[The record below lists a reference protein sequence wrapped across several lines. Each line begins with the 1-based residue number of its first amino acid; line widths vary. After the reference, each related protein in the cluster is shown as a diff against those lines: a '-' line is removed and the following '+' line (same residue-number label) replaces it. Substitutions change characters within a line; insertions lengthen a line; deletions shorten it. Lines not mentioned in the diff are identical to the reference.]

1 MENIIE
7 VRNLSF
13 GFDGKTIFE
22 NINLDIKK
30 NSKILIYG
38 ANGVG
43 KSTFLSILASINSA
57 TGGQVIIKENLKISY
72 LFQNSNDQFIAPSV
86 IEDVAFSLLAEGV
99 DAKIAQNN
107 ATEILEKFEISHLKD
122 RSIYNLS
129 GGEKRLVAIAGALV
143 RDADIYLFD
152 EPFNELDSYK
162 SELVLKNLNEKN
174 RAFVII
180 THHKRDI
187 FDKDTISCEFFKNG
201 LVIDD
206 LKS

>member
-22 NINLDIKK
+22 NINLDIAKD
-30 NSKILIYG
+30 SKILIYG

-43 KSTFLSILASINSA
+43 KSSFLAILASINSA

-72 LFQNSNDQFIAPSV
+72 LFQNSNDQFIASSV

-99 DAKIAQNN
+99 SPDIAQNN
-107 ATEILEKFEISHLKD
+107 ANKILDKFEISHLKD

-143 RDADIYLFD
+143 RDADIYLLD
-152 EPFNELDSYK
+152 EPFNELDSHK
-162 SELVLKNLNEKN
+162 SELVLKTLKEKN

-187 FDKDTISCEFFKNG
+187 FDKDTISYELFKNG
-201 LVIDD
+201 LVSD

>member
-7 VRNLSF
+7 VQNLSF
-13 GFDGKTIFE
+13 GFDGKTVFE

-43 KSTFLSILASINSA
+43 KSSFLAILASINSA
-57 TGGQVIIKENLKISY
+57 TGGQVITRENLKISY

-99 DAKIAQNN
+99 SPDIAQNN
-107 ATEILEKFEISHLKD
+107 ANKILDKFEISHLKD

-143 RDADIYLFD
+143 RDADIYLLD
-152 EPFNELDSYK
+152 EPFNELDSHK
-162 SELVLKNLNEKN
+162 SELVLKTLKEKN

-187 FDKDTISCEFFKNG
+187 FDKDTISYELFKNG
-201 LVIDD
+201 LVSD